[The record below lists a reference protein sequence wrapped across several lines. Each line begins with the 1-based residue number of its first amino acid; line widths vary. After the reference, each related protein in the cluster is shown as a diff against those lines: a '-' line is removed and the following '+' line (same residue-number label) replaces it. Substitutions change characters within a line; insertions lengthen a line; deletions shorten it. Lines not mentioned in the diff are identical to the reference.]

1 MIIVDMNQVMISNIM
16 KQIGNHTNM
25 VFEEDLVRH
34 MVLNSLRSYRQKF
47 VREYGE
53 LVLCFDNKGSW
64 RRDVYPYYKANRK
77 KDRDKSEINWQRL
90 FEIMNTI
97 RSELETYFPY
107 KIILSEKAEADD
119 IIGTLCN
126 EYGTLL
132 NNSSSESILIL
143 SGDKDFI
150 QLQKYANVKQYNPV
164 LKKFIIHNNPESYLK
179 EHILIGDR
187 SDGIP
192 NALSPDDCFVMNK
205 RQKVLTQKR
214 KDLYLNSEE
223 IHDDIKYG
231 WKRNEMLIDLTFTP
245 AKIQKEILN
254 KYNDNNLNDRSKLFG
269 YFVEYKLKNLLNSI
283 GDF

>member
-164 LKKFIIHNNPESYLK
+164 LKKFIIHNNPENYLK

-192 NALSPDDCFVMNK
+192 NALSPDDCFVMSK
-205 RQKVLTQKR
+205 RQKVLTKKR

-245 AKIQKEILN
+245 AKIQKEILH

>member
-192 NALSPDDCFVMNK
+192 NALSPDDCFVMSK
-205 RQKVLTQKR
+205 RQKVLTKKR

-245 AKIQKEILN
+245 AKIQKEILH

>member
-192 NALSPDDCFVMNK
+192 NALSPDDCFVMSK

>member
-245 AKIQKEILN
+245 AKIQKEILH